1 MFGPTTSSVVEV
13 PCVLYM
19 GQSNMDGCGQSE
31 RLANTLWNYKGIL
44 AGWPATRVAQPQ
56 YVAAPAGVH
65 IYDKLAAQGAD
76 LMLDNGVW
84 EPYVA
89 GVNSRN
95 VAGPASPALVMF
107 GTECMLSQC
116 IADHTG
122 GDVAIIKP
130 AFAGVGLLPTTLNT
144 PPGPFNYIARTIAML
159 AYVKR
164 ATETWAAYQPGTR
177 LKLVGVVWW
186 QGESDAN
193 VGVTG
198 AAYVTA
204 LTNLYNFFN
213 AALQSYFVMTR
224 APVWNFVALD
234 YYRTPAE
241 TDINSSVQAFAA
253 AQGQYFIDAHVGKS
267 LQKQELTVAQASP
280 LAKGA
285 PTNASGNDDNEHS
298 NYIAHELV
306 SESAMN
312 NFIAAGAL

>member
-1 MFGPTTSSVVEV
+1 MFGPNTSSVVEI

-19 GQSNMDGCGQSE
+19 GQSNMDGCGEST

-44 AGWPATRVAQPQ
+44 AGWPATRVAQAQ
-56 YVAAPAGVH
+56 YVTTPSGVH
-65 IYDKLAAQGAD
+65 VYDKLAPQGD
-76 LMLDNGVW
+76 DPMLDNGVW

-95 VAGPASPALVMF
+95 VAAIGAPARSMF
-107 GTECMLSQC
+107 GTECILSQC
-116 IADHTG
+116 IADHTA

-144 PPGPFNYIARTIAML
+144 PPGPYNYIARTIAML

-164 ATETWAAYQPGTR
+164 ATETWAAYNPGTR
-177 LKLVGVVWW
+177 LKLIGVVWW

-193 VGVTG
+193 ASVTG
-198 AAYVTA
+198 ANYVIE
-204 LTNLYNFFN
+204 LTSLYNFFN

-234 YYRTPAE
+234 FYRTAAE
-241 TDINSSVQAFAA
+241 TDINSAVQTFAA
-253 AQGQYFIDAHVGKS
+253 AQGQYFINAHVGKS
-267 LQKQELTVAQASP
+267 LQKQELTVAQANP
-280 LAKGA
+280 IAKGT
-285 PTNASGNDDNEHS
+285 PNNSVGNPDDEHS

-306 SESAMN
+306 GESAFN
-312 NFIAAGAL
+312 NFVAAGAL